1 MIGNSNEETKFL
13 HKFLLANRQVLRICK
28 ALESN
33 SSANTKLW
41 NTQSCKIMESGAI
54 LGELLGQLLKNG
66 LPLMKYALKP
76 LVKSVLIQLGLAASA
91 TDAAIQKKLF
101 GLGMAALIILN
112 EEMNY
117 IMKIAKYQE
126 ESGLL
131 IKMLV
136 KQ

>member
-1 MIGNSNEETKFL
+1 
-13 HKFLLANRQVLRICK
+13 
-28 ALESN
+28 
-33 SSANTKLW
+33 
-41 NTQSCKIMESGAI
+41 MESGAI
-54 LGELLGQLLKNG
+54 LGEILGQLLKNG

-91 TDAAIQKKLF
+91 TDASIQKKLF

-112 EEMNY
+112 EEMDY

>member
-1 MIGNSNEETKFL
+1 
-13 HKFLLANRQVLRICK
+13 
-28 ALESN
+28 
-33 SSANTKLW
+33 
-41 NTQSCKIMESGAI
+41 MESGAI
-54 LGELLGQLLKNG
+54 LGEILGQLLKNG

-112 EEMNY
+112 EEMDY